1 MESSNTPNPVVDT
14 EVVAASPAENST
26 PQAPEAPTVEMSLK
40 DKIESLAKP
49 EIPAQPEV
57 VAPLETPPAPAN
69 AFTPNW
75 KYKAFGKEKEIDEFW
90 RPLVK
95 DQDSEKK
102 VKDIFTKADAF
113 EDLKSRYEFTQ
124 KDYQEVLTEHQALDR
139 DVRKVMK
146 FKADGDYENFFQTL
160 RIPDQDIFN
169 YVQKRLDLMNLPPE
183 QRQALEMQSKERQRL
198 YELEEQNQYLEQTY
212 QTQAVQAR
220 TMQLDTVLSR
230 PEISSAA
237 SAWDSKTGQLGS
249 FRDLVIEEGQKAFYT
264 TGQDLPVEHVVN
276 MVVQKFGK
284 FLGESQ
290 APPQNFQTQQ
300 PQSAAP
306 QVVATP
312 KPVIPHINGRGTSP
326 VKRSPK
332 SLDELKSM
340 AKEMSSQ
347 GL

>member
-1 MESSNTPNPVVDT
+1 MESSNTPNPVADT
-14 EVVAASPAENST
+14 EVVAASSTENSAS
-26 PQAPEAPTVEMSLK
+26 QAPETSTADISLK
-40 DKIESLAKP
+40 EKIESLAKP
-49 EIPAQPEV
+49 EASTQSEPIVAAVSEQPPV
-57 VAPLETPPAPAN
+57 N

-95 DQDSEKK
+95 DPDSEKK

-146 FKADGDYENFFQTL
+146 FKADGDYENFFQAL

-220 TMQLDTVLSR
+220 TMQLDSVLSR
-230 PEISSAA
+230 PDISSAA

-284 FLGESQ
+284 FLETPQ
-290 APPQNFQTQQ
+290 ASTPNFQTQQ

-306 QVVATP
+306 QVVAAP
-312 KPVIPHINGRGTSP
+312 KPVIPNLNGRGTSP